1 MTQPLFTY
9 DEADILLREDGSR
22 GYVGI
27 SAVDG
32 LVAAVVAGPA
42 RIESDGWLPE
52 IFAGRMPVTAPG
64 TPAHQLV
71 QTILHRHD
79 EVAETLARRP
89 RQYQPIFM
97 HDEGRVITHEWV
109 VGFMAGIGL
118 AADVWTPIM
127 LSSFRA
133 KLAPI
138 FLMHPDG
145 QRIMPA
151 MPQAEAD
158 RIKAHNHEL
167 IGGAVLVLHKRCANH
182 RYNAP
187 RQNSQRAGWQR

>member
-22 GYVGI
+22 GYIGI
-27 SAVDG
+27 SAIDG
-32 LVAAVVAGPA
+32 LIAAVVAGPA
-42 RIESDGWLPE
+42 RIKTDGWLPE
-52 IFAGRMPVTAPG
+52 IFAGRVPVTAPG

-71 QTILHRHD
+71 QTILRRHD
-79 EVAETLARRP
+79 DVAETLARRP

-97 HDEGRVITHEWV
+97 HDEGRMITHEWT
-109 VGFMAGIGL
+109 VGFMCGIGL
-118 AADVWTPIM
+118 AADAWAPIM
-127 LSSFRA
+127 LSSFRS

-145 QRIMPA
+145 QRVMPA
-151 MPQAEAD
+151 MPQAEVD
-158 RIKAHNHEL
+158 RIKAHTHEL
-167 IGGAVLVLHKRCANH
+167 IGGAVVALHKRCAND

-187 RQNSQRAGWQR
+187 RQNSQRAAWKT